1 MRKVVMVNLVSINGF
16 FAGSDGNLDWH
27 VVDDEFNR
35 AAVEMIMRFDTILF
49 GRVTY
54 QLFEGYWPKAAT
66 DPSTSKE
73 DRIIANKINE
83 MAKAVFSRTLPDVG
97 WENSKLIKG
106 DIAEEVP
113 KLKQQSGKDIVIY
126 GSGTIVRQLTN
137 LSLIDE
143 YQLMVNPVIL
153 GEGKPLFQNTQ
164 NMLNLRLASSR
175 VFESGNILLTY
186 EPRGTN
192 RRLGAPD

>member
-1 MRKVVMVNLVSINGF
+1 MRKVVMVNLVSVDGF

-73 DRIIANKINE
+73 DRMIANKINE
-83 MAKAVFSRTLPDVG
+83 MTKAVFSRTLPHVD
-97 WENSKLIKG
+97 WENARLIKG
-106 DIAEEVP
+106 DIAEEVR
-113 KLKQQSGKDIVIY
+113 KLKQQPGKDIVIY
-126 GSGTIVRQLTN
+126 GSGTIVQQLTN
-137 LSLIDE
+137 LGLIDE
-143 YQLMVNPVIL
+143 YQVMVNPVIL
-153 GEGKPLFQNTQ
+153 GEGKPLFQNMQ
-164 NMLNLRLASSR
+164 DMLNLKLASTR
-175 VFESGNILLTY
+175 LFESGNVLLNY
-186 EPRGTN
+186 EPKRK
-192 RRLGAPD
+192 

>member
-1 MRKVVMVNLVSINGF
+1 MRKVVMVNLVSVDGF

-73 DRIIANKINE
+73 DRIIASKMNE

-113 KLKQQSGKDIVIY
+113 KLTQQPGKDIVIY

-164 NMLNLRLASSR
+164 NMLDLKLASSR

-186 EPRGTN
+186 EPKRN
-192 RRLGAPD
+192 